1 MTTTDHR
8 DTSLVRDLYRYEL
21 AWPALQAL
29 AGHATTAMRYRDLLT
44 ALAGSGHTVYS
55 RTLDNALK
63 FLTYQGLASR
73 EERQPKQTTYRITD
87 LGRRLAERL
96 TSLEAMVRDHRGA
109 RRRHRH
115 PG

>member
-1 MTTTDHR
+1 MRHRLTTVV
-8 DTSLVRDLYRYEL
+8 SAAVC
-21 AWPALQAL
+21 AVL
-29 AGHATTAMRYRDLLT
+29 AGYRLP
-44 ALAGSGHTVYS
+44 GSGHTVYS